1 MKIFVFGKNEGSVLA
16 LFMLLMI
23 GLCVFIPYGV
33 KTASTSAPQK
43 KLPIYSVQTAEKK
56 LAVTFDCAW
65 ANSDTDALIKIL
77 KKHNAKATFFVTGEW
92 VSKYPEDV
100 LKFYTAGH
108 EIANHSD
115 SHAHINKM
123 SAAELSNDIKACNDK
138 IKAVTGSVPL
148 CYRGPYGE
156 YNNTLL
162 SGVEKLKMFAVQWDT
177 DSRDWQKKSVDY
189 MVNSVCKNAKEG
201 SIVLFH
207 NDLENTPAA
216 LDRILEYFS
225 NEGYSFVTA
234 SDLIYKENYTIRHDG
249 TQCKIKDE

>member
-1 MKIFVFGKNEGSVLA
+1 MKIFVFGKSEGSVLA

-33 KTASTSAPQK
+33 KTASASAPQK
-43 KLPIYSVQTAEKK
+43 MLPIYSVQTNEKK

-65 ANSDTDALIKIL
+65 ANSDTDTLIKIL

-115 SHAHINKM
+115 SHSHINKM
-123 SAAELSNDIKACNDK
+123 SAAELEADIKACNDK
-138 IKAVTGSVPL
+138 IKAVTGSAPL

-162 SGVEKLKMFAVQWDT
+162 GEVEKLKMFAVQWNT

-201 SIVLFH
+201 SIILFH

-216 LDRILEYFS
+216 LDKILKRFS
-225 NEGYSFVTA
+225 KEGYSFVTA
-234 SDLIYKENYTIRHDG
+234 AELIYKENYTILHDG
-249 TQCKIKDE
+249 KQIKKD